1 MNAKNEKLSDVL
13 LLDYKNVY
21 VSLNTSIKNE

>member
-1 MNAKNEKLSDVL
+1 MNAKNEKLSLLL

-21 VSLNTSIKNE
+21 VSVNTSVKNE